1 MSPVLGKRLQSGGSA
16 WGLDAR
22 IALAL
27 SCVSLLLY
35 GWLMLLWRSHH
46 VFAQNNILFDTDPPS
61 RLSQLAHG
69 WGDHTLAHPILP
81 YIFSVTFRMIA
92 AVFLKVHLA
101 DDAFQLREGMAAWVA
116 PACSAIKV
124 GIAYVTGQMI
134 GASRRGSLGLAL
146 LAGFSLAPAIFGSVP
161 EHHALSALVLTA
173 TFGWATAVR
182 FALIPDRYA
191 VWLALTFLATGL
203 TVTNVVVVLI
213 IYLASRLSGGHEW
226 RRALAAAALLGI
238 LSTVTAIGLSIVGG
252 RVLKEPAIDKT
263 VTLANSYTRRPSV
276 ERGVRY
282 AAALATSLIGPYP
295 AAMPNESALTPRAKS
310 ANQLNVQFSYDVLP
324 VTAWTWTRI
333 ALILGVAGLGAWHG
347 WRGDVRFRGL
357 VIAAVLVLAYNG
369 VFHSLWGTEWLL
381 YSIHWHSAL
390 LMLLAGWLVGSK
402 SNGGMILLMLGV
414 ISAANAALVIRE
426 MLVVLER
433 VARLGAS

>member
-1 MSPVLGKRLQSGGSA
+1 MSPVLGKRLQSGDSA

-27 SCVSLLLY
+27 SCGSLLLY
-35 GWLMLLWRSHH
+35 GWLMFLWKSHH
-46 VFAQNNILFDTDPPS
+46 VFAQDNILFDADPPS

-81 YIFSVTFRMIA
+81 YIFSIPFRMIA
-92 AVFLKVHLA
+92 AIFLKVHLSN
-101 DDAFQLREGMAAWVA
+101 DPVQLREAMAVWVA
-116 PACSAIKV
+116 PVCSAIKV
-124 GIAYVTGQMI
+124 GIAYATGQMI

-146 LAGFSLAPAIFGSVP
+146 LAGFSLAPAVFGSVP

-191 VWLALTFLATGL
+191 VWLTLAFLATGI

-226 RRALAAAALLGI
+226 RRSLAAAALLGI
-238 LSTVTAIGLSIVGG
+238 LATGTAIGLSMVGA
-252 RVLKEPAIDKT
+252 RVLKQPAPIEST
-263 VTLANSYTRRPSV
+263 VTLANSYTQHPNV

-295 AAMPNESALTPRAKS
+295 GTMQNESALTPRAKS
-310 ANQLNVQFSYDVLP
+310 ANELNVQFSYDILP
-324 VTAWTWTRI
+324 MTAWTWTRI
-333 ALILGVAGLGAWHG
+333 ALILGVAGVGAWYG

-357 VIAAVLVLAYNG
+357 VIAALLVLVYNG
-369 VFHSLWGTEWLL
+369 VFHLLWGTEWLL

-402 SNGGMILLMLGV
+402 SNGGRILLMLG
-414 ISAANAALVIRE
+414 IICAADAALVIRE
-426 MLVVLER
+426 MLTVLER
-433 VARLGAS
+433 VAR

>member
-1 MSPVLGKRLQSGGSA
+1 MQTNEKE
-16 WGLDAR
+16 
-22 IALAL
+22 
-27 SCVSLLLY
+27 
-35 GWLMLLWRSHH
+35 
-46 VFAQNNILFDTDPPS
+46 AQAS
-61 RLSQLAHG
+61 RAYG

-81 YIFSVTFRMIA
+81 YIFSVPFRMIA
-92 AVFLKVHLA
+92 AVFLKLHLA
-101 DDAFQLREGMAAWVA
+101 HDPVQLREAMAVWVA
-116 PACSAIKV
+116 PVCSAIKV

-146 LAGFSLAPAIFGSVP
+146 LAGFSLAPAVFGSVP
-161 EHHALSALVLTA
+161 EHHAPSALVLTA

-203 TVTNVVVVLI
+203 TVTNVVIVLI
-213 IYLASRLSGGHEW
+213 IYLAYRLSAGHEW

-238 LSTVTAIGLSIVGG
+238 LSTGAAIGLSIVGA
-252 RVLKEPAIDKT
+252 RVLKEPVMGAT
-263 VTLANSYTRRPSV
+263 ARLANSYTRRPNV
-276 ERGVRY
+276 ERGVQY

-295 AAMPNESALTPRAKS
+295 AVMPNDSALTPRAES
-310 ANQLNVQFSYDVLP
+310 AHELNLQFSYDILP

-333 ALILGVAGLGAWHG
+333 ALILGVAGFGAWHG

-357 VIAAVLVLAYNG
+357 VIAALIVLAYNG
-369 VFHSLWGTEWLL
+369 VFHSFWGTEWLL

-402 SNGGMILLMLGV
+402 SNGGRILLMLGI
-414 ISAANAALVIRE
+414 ISAADAALVIRE
-426 MLVVLER
+426 MLAVLER
-433 VARLGAS
+433 AAR

>member
-1 MSPVLGKRLQSGGSA
+1 MSPVLGKRLQTGGSA

-27 SCVSLLLY
+27 GCVSLLLY
-35 GWLMLLWRSHH
+35 GLLMLLWESHH
-46 VFAQNNILFDTDPPS
+46 VFAQDNILFDADPPS
-61 RLSQLAHG
+61 RFSQLAHG

-81 YIFSVTFRMIA
+81 YIFSVPFRMIA
-92 AVFLKVHLA
+92 AVFLKLHLA
-101 DDAFQLREGMAAWVA
+101 HDPVQLREAMAVWVA
-116 PACSAIKV
+116 PVCSAIKV
-124 GIAYVTGQMI
+124 GIAYLTGQMI

-146 LAGFSLAPAIFGSVP
+146 LAGFSLAPAVFGSVP

-173 TFGWATAVR
+173 TFAWATAVR
-182 FALIPDRYA
+182 YVLIPDRYA

-203 TVTNVVVVLI
+203 TVTNVVIVLI
-213 IYLASRLSGGHEW
+213 IYLASRLSAGHEW
-226 RRALAAAALLGI
+226 RRALAAATLLGI
-238 LSTVTAIGLSIVGG
+238 LSTGAAIGLSIVGA
-252 RVLKEPAIDKT
+252 RVMKEPVMGAT
-263 VTLANSYTRRPSV
+263 ARLANSYTRSPNV
-276 ERGVRY
+276 ERGVQY
-282 AAALATSLIGPYP
+282 AAALGNSLIGPYP
-295 AAMPNESALTPRAKS
+295 AAMPNDSALTPRGKS
-310 ANQLNVQFSYDVLP
+310 AHELNVQFSYDILP

-333 ALILGVAGLGAWHG
+333 ALILGLAGFGAWYG

-357 VIAAVLVLAYNG
+357 VIAALLVLAYNG

-402 SNGGMILLMLGV
+402 SNGGRMLLMLG
-414 ISAANAALVIRE
+414 ILCAADAALVIRE

-433 VARLGAS
+433 VAR

>member
-1 MSPVLGKRLQSGGSA
+1 MSPVVGKRLQSGGSV
-16 WGLDAR
+16 WGPDAR

-35 GWLMLLWRSHH
+35 GWLMLLWKSHH
-46 VFAQNNILFDTDPPS
+46 VFAQNNIVFDTDPPS
-61 RLSQLAHG
+61 RLAQLAHG

-81 YIFSVTFRMIA
+81 YIFSVPFRMIA

-101 DDAFQLREGMAAWVA
+101 NDPVQLREAMAVWVA
-116 PACSAIKV
+116 PVCSAIKV
-124 GIAYVTGQMI
+124 GIAYATGQMI

-146 LAGFSLAPAIFGSVP
+146 LAGFSLAPAVFGSVP

-182 FALIPDRYA
+182 FALIPDRYS

-213 IYLASRLSGGHEW
+213 IYLAPRLSGGHGW

-238 LSTVTAIGLSIVGG
+238 LSTVTAIGLSIVGA
-252 RVLKEPAIDKT
+252 RVLKEPAPTRTT
-263 VTLANSYTRRPSV
+263 VTLASSYTRRPNV

-310 ANQLNVQFSYDVLP
+310 ANQLNVQFSYDILP
-324 VTAWTWTRI
+324 MTAWTWTRI

-357 VIAAVLVLAYNG
+357 VIAALLVLAYNG

-402 SNGGMILLMLGV
+402 SNGGSILLMLGIV
-414 ISAANAALVIRE
+414 SAADAALVIRE

-433 VARLGAS
+433 VAR

>member
-1 MSPVLGKRLQSGGSA
+1 MSPVPGKRLQSGGSV

-35 GWLMLLWRSHH
+35 GWLMLLWKSHH
-46 VFAQNNILFDTDPPS
+46 VFAQDNIVFDADPPS

-81 YIFSVTFRMIA
+81 YIFSVPFRIIA
-92 AVFLKVHLA
+92 AVFLKVHLT
-101 DDAFQLREGMAAWVA
+101 DNPVQLREGMAVWVA
-116 PACSAIKV
+116 PVCSAIKV
-124 GIAYVTGQMI
+124 GIAYATGQMI

-146 LAGFSLAPAIFGSVP
+146 LAGFSLAPAVFGSVP

-182 FALIPDRYA
+182 FGLIRDRYA
-191 VWLALTFLATGL
+191 VWFVLAFLATGL

-238 LSTVTAIGLSIVGG
+238 LSTATAIGLSIAGA
-252 RVLKEPAIDKT
+252 RVLKEPAPMET
-263 VTLANSYTRRPSV
+263 TATLANSYTRQPNV

-295 AAMPNESALTPRAKS
+295 ATMPNESALTPRAKS
-310 ANQLNVQFSYDVLP
+310 ANQLNVQFSYDILP

-333 ALILGVAGLGAWHG
+333 ALILGVAGFGAWHG

-357 VIAAVLVLAYNG
+357 VVAALLVLAYNG

-390 LMLLAGWLVGSK
+390 LLLLAGWLVGSSK
-402 SNGGMILLMLGV
+402 SNGSILLMLGI
-414 ISAANAALVIRE
+414 ISAADAALVIRE
-426 MLVVLER
+426 MLVALER
-433 VARLGAS
+433 VAR

>member
-1 MSPVLGKRLQSGGSA
+1 MSPVPDKRLQSGGSI

-35 GWLMLLWRSHH
+35 GWLMLLWKSHH
-46 VFAQNNILFDTDPPS
+46 VFAQNNIVFDADPPS
-61 RLSQLAHG
+61 RLAQLAHG
-69 WGDHTLAHPILP
+69 WGDHTLAHPLLP
-81 YIFSVTFRMIA
+81 YISSVLFRMIA

-101 DDAFQLREGMAAWVA
+101 DDPIRLREAMAVWVA
-116 PACSAIKV
+116 PVCSAIKV
-124 GIAYVTGQMI
+124 GIAYLTGQML

-146 LAGFSLAPAIFGSVP
+146 LAGFSLAPAVFGSVP

-182 FALIPDRYA
+182 FTSVPDRYA

-203 TVTNVVVVLI
+203 TVTNVVIVLI
-213 IYLASRLSGGHEW
+213 IYLASRLSAGHEW

-238 LSTVTAIGLSIVGG
+238 LSTGAAIGLSMLGS
-252 RVLKEPAIDKT
+252 RVLKEPAPTQAT
-263 VTLANSYTRRPSV
+263 VTLANSYTRHPNV

-310 ANQLNVQFSYDVLP
+310 AHQLNVQFSYDILP
-324 VTAWTWTRI
+324 VTIWTWIRI
-333 ALILGVAGLGAWHG
+333 ALILGVAGFGAWHG

-357 VIAAVLVLAYNG
+357 VIAGLLVLAYNG

-402 SNGGMILLMLGV
+402 PNGGSILLMLGI
-414 ISAANAALVIRE
+414 ISAADAAIVIRE
-426 MLVVLER
+426 MLAVLER
-433 VARLGAS
+433 VAR